1 MEKNMR
7 TLVKAFAVLAV
18 ASSVSACDTWHRM
31 WDGDDHRTPTASSG
45 QSTNARSEMGV
56 RNNGAYGDQ
65 YGMKENYAGYAYRSP
80 KNKHR
85 ER

>member
-1 MEKNMR
+1 MR
-7 TLVKAFAVLAV
+7 TFVKAFAVIAM
-18 ASSVSACDTWHRM
+18 ASTVSACDSWHSM
-31 WDGDDHRTPTASSG
+31 WDDDTRAPTATDS

-56 RNNGAYGDQ
+56 RSSGAWGDQ